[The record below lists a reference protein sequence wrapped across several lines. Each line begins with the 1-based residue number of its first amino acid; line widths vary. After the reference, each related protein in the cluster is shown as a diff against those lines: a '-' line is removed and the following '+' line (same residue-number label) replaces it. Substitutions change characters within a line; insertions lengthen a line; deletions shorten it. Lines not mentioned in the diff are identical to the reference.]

1 MRVPTISTYV
11 NATYQ
16 LGSLTSKM
24 QTANEVSST
33 QKRINEISDDPL
45 GLSQVLSLR
54 NSIGNLEQIQTNVTM
69 GKSWL
74 KGAESALDSVNDR
87 ILEIKTEVS
96 RLSSDSTTDDERLD
110 AVERINDIIELI
122 TGLGNTQVNGSYI
135 FSGTDT
141 DVIPF
146 VYDGSSD
153 PEKVVYQGNN
163 TPFEIR
169 TDKNSGVPVGRDG
182 YETFWDTTIDIN
194 TTNNTIVFREDNG
207 HGSASQ
213 KVIEVKIPEGVY
225 TTEKLTTAVKNAL
238 NAGSQSSGYGAGYEV
253 TYDESS
259 KQFSIREDGSFNGYL
274 RTEFM
279 WDTGGEAYINNI
291 KTSSL
296 INPDDVNITIP
307 NKDALTLGTPEPFG
321 SDPFKLIWDGSSGW
335 NIEGNPGYVIPGKI
349 SGTADSLD
357 IDLDENGITDISVR
371 LDQPVTQQGESIE
384 FEIVPYKGDHSLG
397 NEIGFKTDDLVY
409 SPPAS
414 DTRPVFI
421 TDLTITAG
429 VNDTVVFQEVNS
441 TGGMSATLSATLSAG
456 NYTDMDAL
464 APEIE
469 TQLEAASAAPTS
481 GANTINYTVSYD
493 ANESRFNIREDGSS
507 LNELR
512 ILWSNTTGA
521 STTAATLG
529 YYPLD
534 DIITYP
540 TSDTTPIH
548 GLFVIDNTNNKIDF
562 QETNTAGTATI
573 LTAVVPTGT
582 YKDITA
588 LEAAVEAAM
597 NNASAATGNIVNYD
611 VTYDD
616 TLDQFTIQQTSGT
629 ALSDFDILWATGD
642 NWDESIGETL
652 GYDVSFDD
660 TVGVVHAGDTA
671 PVLMTFDETNNVI
684 DFTETNLDGSVT
696 DEISIQITTGDYTD
710 LNAVAA
716 DIQTALRD
724 ASPNKVDYTV
734 TYDFTSG
741 SFMIKGSDQDITGFD
756 LLWKSGDNAADSAAG
771 MLGFDQTSDDS
782 VRFSES
788 DTEIVNL
795 VIDASNN
802 KIDFKETILKDGS
815 TVSTSLTASLRA
827 KTYTSYADLAS
838 QVEISLE
845 AESKQNG
852 NGIDYSVSW
861 DDDTKK
867 FTIKE
872 NGTKL
877 EEFNL
882 QWETGKNA
890 PLSVGGTGQ
899 SIGAIMGFD
908 ASDDIQTP
916 VKSTTGTEWGIFNT
930 LIDLKAYLLDN
941 DRDGIERSIGR
952 LELNYDNM
960 TSRIVDVGMKYSR
973 LVVREAITSEVRLSL
988 KERKSMIEDA
998 DLIESVMNLKNI
1010 EAAYQAALSSTATI
1024 LNISLVDY
1032 LK

>member
-54 NSIGNLEQIQTNVTM
+54 NTIGNLEQIQRNVTM

-74 KGAESALDSVNDR
+74 QSSESALDSVNNL
-87 ILEIKTEVS
+87 ILEAKTS
-96 RLSSDSTTDDERLD
+96 ILRLSSDSTTADERLD
-110 AVERINDIIELI
+110 AVEQIDNVIELMVS
-122 TGLGNTQVNGSYI
+122 LGNTQVNGSYI

-141 DVIPF
+141 NIIPLI
-146 VYDGSSD
+146 YDTSVN
-153 PEKVVYQGNN
+153 PEKVVYQGNHI
-163 TPFEIR
+163 PFEIR
-169 TDKNSGVPVGRDG
+169 TDKNSGVQVGRDG
-182 YETFWDTTIDIN
+182 YETFWDSNIDIN
-194 TTNNTIVFREDNG
+194 TTNNTIVFKEDNG

-225 TTEKLTTAVKNAL
+225 TKEKLTTAIRNAL
-238 NAGSQSSGYGAGYEV
+238 NAGSQSSGYGAKYEV
-253 TYDESS
+253 IYDADS
-259 KQFSIREDGSFNGYL
+259 KQFSIREDGSFDGYL

-279 WDTGGEAYINNI
+279 WDTGGEAYINHI

-296 INPDDVNITIP
+296 INPDDVNI
-307 NKDALTLGTPEPFG
+307 NVLNRDALTLGTPEPYG
-321 SDPFKLIWDGSSGW
+321 TDPFKLVWDGSSGW
-335 NIEGNPGYVIPGKI
+335 NIDGNPGYVIPGKI
-349 SGTADSLD
+349 SGTADSID
-357 IDLDENGITDISVR
+357 IDLDENGFADIKVR
-371 LDQPVTQQGESIE
+371 LNHPVTQQGESIE
-384 FEIVPYKGDHSLG
+384 FEIIPYKGDHSLG
-397 NEIGFKTDDLVY
+397 NEIGFKTDNLTY
-409 SPPAS
+409 SPPVS
-414 DTRPVFI
+414 DIHPVFI
-421 TDLTITAG
+421 TDLTISAG
-429 VNDTVVFQEVNS
+429 VNDTIVFQEVNS
-441 TGGMSATLSATLSAG
+441 TGGVGATLSATLSAG

-464 APEIE
+464 ALEIE

-493 ANESRFNIREDGSS
+493 AKQSRFNIREDGTS

-534 DIITYP
+534 DTITYP

-562 QETNTAGTATI
+562 RETNTAGTATI
-573 LTAVVPTGT
+573 LTAVISSGT

-597 NNASAATGNIVNYD
+597 NDASAAFGNIVNYD
-611 VTYDD
+611 VAYNNA
-616 TLDQFTIQQTSGT
+616 LGQFAIQQTSGT

-660 TVGVVHAGDTA
+660 DLGVVHVSDVS
-671 PVLMTFDETNNVI
+671 PVLMTFDETNNAI
-684 DFTETNLDGSVT
+684 DFTEINVDGSVT
-696 DEISIQITTGDYTD
+696 DKISIQITKGDYTD

-716 DIQTALRD
+716 DIQAALRD
-724 ASPNKVDYTV
+724 ASPNEVNYTV
-734 TYDFTSG
+734 AYDFTSG
-741 SFMIKGSDQDITGFD
+741 SFMIKGSDKNITGFD
-756 LLWKSGDNAADSAAG
+756 LLWKSGDNMANSAAE
-771 MLGFDQTSDDS
+771 MLGFDPTTDDS

-788 DTEIVNL
+788 DTEIINL

-802 KIDFKETILKDGS
+802 KIDFKETIKEGGGEIA
-815 TVSTSLTASLRA
+815 TSLTASVRA
-827 KTYTSYADLAS
+827 KTYTSYADLAG
-838 QVEISLE
+838 QVEIALE
-845 AESKQNG
+845 AESQQNG

-877 EEFNL
+877 EAFNL
-882 QWETGKNA
+882 QWQTGKNA

-899 SIGAIMGFD
+899 SIGTILGFD
-908 ASDDIQTP
+908 PLDDLETP
-916 VKSTTGTEWGIFNT
+916 VKSNSETDWGIFNT
-930 LIDLKAYLLDN
+930 LIDLKGYLSDN

-952 LELNYDNM
+952 LELNFDNM

-973 LVVREAITSEVRLSL
+973 LDVRETITTEIRLSL

-998 DLIESVMNLKNI
+998 DIIESIMNLKNI

-1032 LK
+1032 MK